1 MVQLGKETLEGC
13 EPFCLLTSSLKEPGV
28 SWRLYGDTSMNTS
41 QLLRSTLACAAMLGV
56 ASAASIAAAQPMKMT
71 PEMMKAAQQKT
82 MKMMEDN
89 HYTKCFGVNAA
100 YKNDCQSPGHSCAGQ
115 DAKARD
121 TGAFVLM
128 PAGVCQKIAGGSS
141 KAS

>member
-1 MVQLGKETLEGC
+1 
-13 EPFCLLTSSLKEPGV
+13 
-28 SWRLYGDTSMNTS
+28 MNHS
-41 QLLRSTLACAAMLGV
+41 HFLRSALLCTATLGATA
-56 ASAASIAAAQPMKMT
+56 IAGIAVAQPMKMT

-82 MKMMEDN
+82 MKIMKED
-89 HYTKCFGVNAA
+89 HYSKCFGVNAA

-121 TGAFVLM
+121 TGGFVLM
-128 PAGVCQKIAGGSS
+128 PAGVCHKIAGGSL